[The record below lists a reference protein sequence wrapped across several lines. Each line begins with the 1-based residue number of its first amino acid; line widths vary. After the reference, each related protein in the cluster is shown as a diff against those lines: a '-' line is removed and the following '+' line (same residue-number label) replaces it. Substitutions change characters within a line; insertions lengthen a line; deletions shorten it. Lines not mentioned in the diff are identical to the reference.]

1 MPRLPNPA
9 VGANFLEAF
18 RAMVGRIEES
28 IRASGN
34 KNLALPV
41 RMFVAGGTAA
51 HFYTAGRMTDDVDAT
66 FSHRMLLPED
76 LEVAYR
82 DADGKARLLYFDRQY
97 NDTFGLL
104 HEDAY
109 RESLPLKLD
118 GIDPEIFEVR
128 LLSPVDLAVSKL
140 ARFAEH
146 DQDDVRA
153 LAAEGLLNSKD
164 LKERAEE
171 ALKHYIGNPDPVRT
185 SIVLARRLIDENRPR
200 SESPRSKSNAFTARD
215 TKVREGKTK

>member
-9 VGANFLEAF
+9 VGTNFIDAF
-18 RAMVGRIEES
+18 KTMVGRIEES
-28 IRASGN
+28 VRASGN
-34 KNLALPV
+34 KKLVLPV
-41 RMFVAGGTAA
+41 RMFVAGGAAA
-51 HFYTAGRMTDDVDAT
+51 HFYTAKRMTDDVDAT

-97 NDTFGLL
+97 NDTFGLM

-109 RESLPLKLD
+109 KDSTMLKLD
-118 GIDPEIFEVR
+118 GIDPKIVEVR

-146 DQDDVRA
+146 DQEDIQS

-164 LKERAEE
+164 LKKRAAE
-171 ALKHYIGNPDPVRT
+171 ALRHYIGNPGPIKT
-185 SIVLARRLIDENRPR
+185 SITLACRMIDESRP
-200 SESPRSKSNAFTARD
+200 
-215 TKVREGKTK
+215 

>member
-1 MPRLPNPA
+1 MPRLPNPS

-18 RAMVGRIEES
+18 GVMVGRIEES
-28 IRASGN
+28 VRASGN
-34 KNLALPV
+34 KKLALPV
-41 RMFVAGGTAA
+41 RMFVAGGVAA
-51 HFYTAGRMTDDVDAT
+51 HLYTAKRMTDDVDAT

-76 LEVAYR
+76 LEIAYR

-109 RESLPLKLD
+109 KDSMPLKLD
-118 GIDPEIFEVR
+118 GINPKVVEVR

-146 DQDDVRA
+146 DQDDIKA

-164 LKERAEE
+164 LKKRAEE
-171 ALKHYIGNPDPVRT
+171 ALKHYIGNPGPIKT
-185 SIVLARRLIDENRPR
+185 SITLASRLIDGNRPR
-200 SESPRSKSNAFTARD
+200 
-215 TKVREGKTK
+215 KV

>member
-1 MPRLPNPA
+1 MRKLPNPA
-9 VGANFLEAF
+9 VGTNFLDAF
-18 RAMVGRIEES
+18 KTMVGRIGDS
-28 IRASGN
+28 IKESGN
-34 KNLALPV
+34 RKLALPV
-41 RMFVAGGTAA
+41 RMYVAGGVAA
-51 HFYTAGRMTDDVDAT
+51 HFYTAQRMTDDVDAT

-76 LEVAYR
+76 LEISYR

-109 RESLPLKLD
+109 KDSIPLKLD
-118 GIDPEIFEVR
+118 GIDPKVVEVR

-146 DQDDVRA
+146 DQEDIRA

-164 LKERAEE
+164 LKKRAEE
-171 ALKHYIGNPDPVRT
+171 ALRHYIGNPGPIKT
-185 SIVLARRLIDENRPR
+185 SMTLACRIIGRNQPR
-200 SESPRSKSNAFTARD
+200 
-215 TKVREGKTK
+215 

>member
-18 RAMVGRIEES
+18 KTMVGRIEES

-34 KNLALPV
+34 KKLALPV
-41 RMFVAGGTAA
+41 RMFVAGGMAS
-51 HFYTAGRMTDDVDAT
+51 HFYTAKRMTDDVDAT

-76 LEVAYR
+76 LEVSYR

-109 RESLPLKLD
+109 RDSLPLKLD
-118 GIDPEIFEVR
+118 GVDPAVVEVR

-146 DQDDVRA
+146 DQDDIKA
-153 LAAEGLLNSKD
+153 LAAEGLLNSQD
-164 LKERAEE
+164 LKKRAEE
-171 ALKHYIGNPDPVRT
+171 ALKHYIGNPGPIKT
-185 SIVLARRLIDENRPR
+185 SITLACKLIDVSRPDK
-200 SESPRSKSNAFTARD
+200 P
-215 TKVREGKTK
+215 